1 VTRVV
6 VRLNIGLDRM
16 AASDDPL
23 FLGLRGPG
31 GREFR
36 LASTHGRPL
45 RRGSEDVFVLAAPDD
60 PDTNVASPALNDP
73 AASPI
78 ELAAVR
84 AVYLRKGLDPIPNV
98 RGHGEMDDRV
108 QLVSAE
114 VELHGPGAPKP
125 RRFVGRGPIWLGL
138 VCGMVWDLE
147 PADEAS

>member
-1 VTRVV
+1 V
-6 VRLNIGLDRM
+6 VRLNIGEDRM

-36 LASTHGRPL
+36 LASTQGRPL
-45 RRGSEDVFVLAAPDD
+45 RRGSEDVFVLAAPGD
-60 PDTNVASPALNDP
+60 PDANVANPELNDP
-73 AASPI
+73 SSGAI
-78 ELAAVR
+78 GLGAVQG
-84 AVYLRKGLDPIPNV
+84 VYLRKGLDPIPNV
-98 RGHGEMDDRV
+98 RGHGERDDRV

-138 VCGMVWDLE
+138 VCGMHWDLE